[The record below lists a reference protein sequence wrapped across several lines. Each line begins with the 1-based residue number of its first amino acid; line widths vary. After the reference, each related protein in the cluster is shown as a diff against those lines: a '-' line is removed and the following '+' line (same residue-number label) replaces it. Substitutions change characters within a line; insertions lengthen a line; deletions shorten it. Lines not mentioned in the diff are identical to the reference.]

1 MYLKHFNL
9 REEPFGTSPDP
20 KFLYRSGIH
29 QEALERLTTA
39 VSMRKGINAIIGEPG
54 LGKSTLIRTML
65 SGFQSNVHFAWVF
78 NTTLNSRELLKYI
91 CRDFGFKPKGADMSE
106 LLMELYTFLIKEFE
120 KGRINVLIID
130 EAQNLKPE
138 VLEEI
143 RQISN
148 LETVNKKLLQII
160 LSGQPQLDAHLNHP
174 MLHQLKQRISM
185 KAVLSRLGMEDT
197 AKYIRHRMWVAGA
210 RREDIFTEA
219 AFSAIHD
226 VTDGVPRLINQ
237 ACDNALLTAARKK
250 IKQIDSV
257 LIAELLQK
265 GNITPATGKEFFP
278 QKIEEKNSKKYFTT
292 TDGLSEK
299 HNGNN
304 KDIDADILETELG
317 YFDGVDLGQL
327 AIN

>member
-1 MYLKHFNL
+1 MYLKHFNF

-54 LGKSTLIRTML
+54 LGKSTLLRTML
-65 SGFQSNVHFAWVF
+65 SGFQKNVHFAWVF
-78 NTTLNSRELLKYI
+78 NTTLNSRELFKYI
-91 CRDFGFKPKGADMSE
+91 CRDFGFKPKDDDMSE

-120 KGRINVLIID
+120 KGKITVLIID

-143 RQISN
+143 RQLSN
-148 LETVNKKLLQII
+148 LETANKKLLQII
-160 LSGQPQLDAHLNHP
+160 LSGQPQLDTHLNHP

-197 AKYIRHRMWVAGA
+197 VKYIRHRLWVAGA

-219 AFSAIHD
+219 ALSAIHD

-250 IKQIDSV
+250 MKQVDSV

-265 GNITPATGKEFFP
+265 GNITPATGKEFLP
-278 QKIEEKNSKKYFTT
+278 QEEEKDTTKFFTT
-292 TDGLSEK
+292 TESLSK
-299 HNGNN
+299 KRNGNN
-304 KDIDADILETELG
+304 KNIDAEILETELG